1 MESLRKLSSHEAF
14 NGQVQWHTVFRPA
27 QDVTVIM
34 MKTIWEDVACQM
46 ASKMYVVFGL
56 TEVLGLAMERER
68 CPFFLHSSPK
78 ILDGTFSRI
87 LCMYCSTQSLNLD
100 TNDVATSRR
109 AVTGN
114 DA

>member
-34 MKTIWEDVACQM
+34 MKTIWEDVGGQM
-46 ASKMYVVFGL
+46 ASKMYVIFGL

-68 CPFFLHSSPK
+68 CRFFLHSSPK
-78 ILDGTFSRI
+78 ILDGTSRI

-109 AVTGN
+109 GVTGN